1 MNRLETCCIA
11 LYLNPENVAYF
22 DSYRVECISQ
32 GIRKFVGNENIVTN
46 IYRIQAHNSIMCGYF
61 LYWNKWFYN
70 DFKIL
75 LEYANLFSHSKYKKN
90 VKIILKYF

>member
-61 LYWNKWFYN
+61 CIGIN
-70 DFKIL
+70 DLIM
-75 LEYANLFSHSKYKKN
+75 
-90 VKIILKYF
+90 ILKFY

>member
-32 GIRKFVGNENIVTN
+32 ESENLLE
-46 IYRIQAHNSIMCGYF
+46 M
-61 LYWNKWFYN
+61 
-70 DFKIL
+70 KIL
-75 LEYANLFSHSKYKKN
+75 
-90 VKIILKYF
+90 